1 MQVFV
6 DVVGQVLR
14 VVDSYVWGPVMVALL
29 VGTGVFLTIRLKF
42 LPWRNLGYAL
52 HMVFGKESRK
62 KSANGDISPF
72 SALMTALAATIGTGN
87 IVGVATAMVSG
98 GPGALVWMWISAL
111 FGLTT
116 KYSECM
122 LAVKYREK
130 NEKGEMCGG
139 PMYTMK
145 NAFKRHKKFGLV
157 LGTLFAVFAL
167 LASFG
172 VGNITQANSIS
183 TAFENTFGVPTWVV
197 GLIITVLAFI
207 ILMGGIKSISRVSS
221 VLVPVMAVFYVFAGL
236 ICIVVNIQ
244 NVPAGLAEIVRMAFS
259 PTAVGGGIAGTIVAS
274 MMDAVKYGSARGV
287 FSNEAGL
294 GSAAITAAAA
304 TTTRPAK
311 QGYVNMTGT
320 FFDTLVVCSITGL
333 VIASSGVLGMTDAN
347 GDLVTGSNLTIV
359 AFRNAF
365 ARIGGAAF
373 GQLGAYIVTI
383 SIALFAFSTIIG
395 WEYHGEKALEFLIPK
410 QGACIAYR
418 VIFALVSFIG
428 ATTTL
433 QIVWDFS
440 DIANALMAI
449 PNLISLLLL
458 SGVIAKE
465 VFAFQ
470 EDTLTPGRLA
480 RKAARLRKRS

>member
-1 MQVFV
+1 
-6 DVVGQVLR
+6 
-14 VVDSYVWGPVMVALL
+14 
-29 VGTGVFLTIRLKF
+29 
-42 LPWRNLGYAL
+42 
-52 HMVFGKESRK
+52 
-62 KSANGDISPF
+62 
-72 SALMTALAATIGTGN
+72 
-87 IVGVATAMVSG
+87 
-98 GPGALVWMWISAL
+98 
-111 FGLTT
+111 
-116 KYSECM
+116 
-122 LAVKYREK
+122 
-130 NEKGEMCGG
+130 
-139 PMYTMK
+139 
-145 NAFKRHKKFGLV
+145 
-157 LGTLFAVFAL
+157 
-167 LASFG
+167 
-172 VGNITQANSIS
+172 
-183 TAFENTFGVPTWVV
+183 
-197 GLIITVLAFI
+197 
-207 ILMGGIKSISRVSS
+207 
-221 VLVPVMAVFYVFAGL
+221 
-236 ICIVVNIQ
+236 
-244 NVPAGLAEIVRMAFS
+244 
-259 PTAVGGGIAGTIVAS
+259 
-274 MMDAVKYGSARGV
+274 
-287 FSNEAGL
+287 
-294 GSAAITAAAA
+294 
-304 TTTRPAK
+304 
-311 QGYVNMTGT
+311 MTGT

-333 VIASSGVLGMTDAN
+333 VIASSGILGMTDAN

-365 ARIGGAAF
+365 AKIGGAAF

-465 VFAFQ
+465 VFDFQ